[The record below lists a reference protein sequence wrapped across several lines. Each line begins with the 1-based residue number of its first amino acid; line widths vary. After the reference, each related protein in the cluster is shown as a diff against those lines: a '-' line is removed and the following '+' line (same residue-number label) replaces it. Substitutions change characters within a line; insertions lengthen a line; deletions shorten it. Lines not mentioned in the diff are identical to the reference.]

1 MQTLCRKAVD
11 LFEGMVE
18 KEMAASKRERSDAI
32 RHVVAN
38 NPDVHQAY
46 VKAANILRDTA
57 DVPTYKQK

>member
-1 MQTLCRKAVD
+1 MQAICRKAVD

-18 KEMAASKRERSDAI
+18 NQMAASKCDRSDAI

-57 DVPTYKQK
+57 DVPTYKQR